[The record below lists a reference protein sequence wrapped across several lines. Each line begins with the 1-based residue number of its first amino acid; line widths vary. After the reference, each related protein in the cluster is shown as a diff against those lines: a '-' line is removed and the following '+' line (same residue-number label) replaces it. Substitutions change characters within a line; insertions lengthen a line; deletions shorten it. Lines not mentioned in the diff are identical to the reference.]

1 MPVESAIAPALLSW
15 YRSHARELPWRIPPG
30 SAERPDPYR
39 VWLSEIMLQQTTV
52 AAVRPYFAAFTARW
66 PTLADLAAADPA
78 DVLAAWAGLGY
89 YSRARNLI
97 ACARQVAG
105 DHGGHFPAS
114 EAGLRALPGVGAY
127 TAAAIA
133 AIAFD
138 DSAAVPVDAN
148 IERVV
153 ARLFAI
159 ATPLPA
165 ARSQIAAAARAI
177 WPRIHGGDMAQ
188 ALMDLGATICTA
200 RAPACMACPL
210 LAHCD
215 GAGRGIAATL
225 PVKAPKKARPVRYG
239 RALWIERL
247 SGNQRQVWLVRRT
260 AKGMLG
266 GMRALPG
273 SDWGETMP
281 DADALCD
288 DIGLVRH
295 VFTHFELR
303 LGIDLSTDASRAVGE
318 GEWWPV
324 ETLDAA
330 GLPTLYR
337 RAAGVVLEE

>member
-52 AAVRPYFAAFTARW
+52 AAVRPYFAAFTSRW

-105 DHGGHFPAS
+105 DHGGCFPAS

-133 AIAFD
+133 AIAFGETG
-138 DSAAVPVDAN
+138 AVPVDAN

-159 ATPLPA
+159 ETPLPA
-165 ARSQIAAAARAI
+165 ARQEIAAAARRI
-177 WPRIHGGDMAQ
+177 WPATHGGDMAQ
-188 ALMDLGATICTA
+188 SLMDLGATICTA
-200 RAPACMACPL
+200 RAPACLACPL
-210 LAHCD
+210 AGHCD
-215 GAGRGIAATL
+215 GAAQGIAARL
-225 PVKAPKKARPVRYG
+225 PVKAAKRARTIRHG

-247 SGNQRQVWLVRRT
+247 SGNGRQVWLVRRP

-273 SDWGETMP
+273 GPWEDAMPVAAPNSSLAGE
-281 DADALCD
+281 
-288 DIGLVRH
+288 VKH
-295 VFTHFELR
+295 VFTHFELQ
-303 LGIDLSTDASRAVGE
+303 LAVDVAHDPVLAVGE

>member
-15 YRSHARELPWRIPPG
+15 YSRHARQLPWRIPPG
-30 SAERPDPYR
+30 SSQRADPYR

-52 AAVRPYFAAFTARW
+52 AAVRPYFEAFTTRW

-97 ACARQVAG
+97 ACAQLVAR
-105 DHGGHFPAS
+105 DHDGIFPS
-114 EAGLRALPGVGAY
+114 TEAGLLGLPGIGAY

-138 DSAAVPVDAN
+138 DNRAVPVDAN
-148 IERVV
+148 IERVA

-159 ATPLPA
+159 RDPLPTA
-165 ARSQIAAAARAI
+165 KPAIAKAARAI
-177 WPRIHGGDMAQ
+177 WPAAGGGDMAQ
-188 ALMDLGATICTA
+188 ALMDLGATICTS
-200 RAPACMACPL
+200 RTPACMACPL

-215 GAGRGIAATL
+215 AARSGIAASL
-225 PVKAPKKARPVRYG
+225 PAKAPKRARPVRHG
-239 RALWIERL
+239 RALWIERMF
-247 SGNQRQVWLVRRT
+247 GNQRQLWLVRRPD
-260 AKGMLG
+260 KGMLG
-266 GMRALPG
+266 GMRGLPG
-273 SDWGETMP
+273 SEWDEAMP
-281 DADALCD
+281 PNEGRATEM
-288 DIGLVRH
+288 GVVRH
-295 VFTHFELR
+295 LFTHFELR
-303 LGIDLSTDASRAVGE
+303 LAVDVADDATLAVGE

-337 RAAGVVLEE
+337 RAAGVVLEN

>member
-15 YRSHARELPWRIPPG
+15 YRSHARELPWRMPPG
-30 SAERPDPYR
+30 RAGRPDPYR

-52 AAVRPYFAAFTARW
+52 AAVRPYFEAFTTRW

-97 ACARQVAG
+97 ACAQAVVR

-114 EAGLRALPGVGAY
+114 EAGLRALPGIGAY

-133 AIAFD
+133 AIAFGE
-138 DSAAVPVDAN
+138 AGAVPVDAN

-159 ATPLPA
+159 ETPLPA
-165 ARSQIAAAARAI
+165 ARKEISAAARAI
-177 WPRIHGGDMAQ
+177 WPAAHGGDLAQ

-210 LAHCD
+210 LGHCD
-215 GAGRGIAATL
+215 GAARGVAARL
-225 PVKAPKKARPVRYG
+225 PVKAAKRARPVRHG
-239 RALWIERL
+239 RALWIERM
-247 SGNQRQVWLVRRT
+247 SGNVRQVWLVRRP

-273 SDWGETMP
+273 GAWGDAMPAASP
-281 DADALCD
+281 DASVA
-288 DIGLVRH
+288 GEVRH

-303 LGIDLSTDASRAVGE
+303 LAIDIMPDSTLAVGE
-318 GEWWPV
+318 GQWWPV

-337 RAAGVVLEE
+337 RAAGVVLEG